1 MTDSQDV
8 TRFERLVHKMD
19 AHSKLLRAWELKGGV
34 SAQVTALELLHPD
47 GTTQKV
53 VVRQHGAADLRHNP
67 NIAADEFKLLR
78 ILQTAGMAAP
88 APIYLD
94 ESSDLFATPIIVIE
108 FIEGTPEFAPTNVAD
123 VVLQLATHLVN
134 IHAVDGAN
142 PDLAFLPQ
150 QENSIAQKLKER
162 PATPD
167 ESLDEGRI
175 RDALERVWPLPQR
188 NPRNPATLLHGDFWP
203 GNALWKDGQLAAI
216 IDWEDASV
224 GDPLADAGNSR
235 LEILWAFGAEAMQQ
249 FTEHYKSMT
258 PIDFTSL
265 PWWDLCAALRPASKI
280 GTWGLDAAVETK
292 MRAGHKWFVK
302 QAFENL

>member
-8 TRFERLVHKMD
+8 MRFERLAQKID
-19 AHSKLLRAWELKGGV
+19 AHANLLRAWELKGGV
-34 SAQVTALELLHPD
+34 SAQVTALELLHSD
-47 GTTQKV
+47 GHPKKV
-53 VVRQHGAADLRHNP
+53 VVRQHGEADLRHNP

-94 ESSDLFATPIIVIE
+94 ESSDRFATPIIVIE

-162 PATPD
+162 PATLD
-167 ESLDEGRI
+167 DSLDERRI
-175 RDALERVWPLPQR
+175 RDALERIWPLPQR
-188 NPRNPATLLHGDFWP
+188 NPSALLHGDFWP
-203 GNALWKDGQLAAI
+203 GNVLWNHGQLAAV

-224 GDPLADAGNSR
+224 GDPMADVGNSR
-235 LEILWAFGAEAMQQ
+235 LEMLWAFGAEAMQQ

-258 PIDFTSL
+258 HIDFTHL
-265 PWWDLCAALRPASKI
+265 PWWDLCAALRPASKL
-280 GTWGLDAAVETK
+280 GTWGLDAATEK
-292 MRAGHKWFVK
+292 GMRADHKWFVK

>member
-8 TRFERLVHKMD
+8 TRLERLVHKMD

-34 SAQVTALELLHPD
+34 SAHVTALEIQRAD
-47 GTTQKV
+47 GCTQKL
-53 VVRQHGAADLRHNP
+53 VVRQHGEADLRHNP

-78 ILQTAGMAAP
+78 ILQAAGMAAP

-94 ESSDLFATPIIVIE
+94 ESSDRFATPIIVIE

-150 QENSIAQKLKER
+150 QENSIAQKLKEL
-162 PATPD
+162 PATLD
-167 ESLDEGRI
+167 DSLDERRI
-175 RDALERVWPLPQR
+175 RDALERIWPLPQR
-188 NPRNPATLLHGDFWP
+188 NPSALLHGDFWP
-203 GNALWKDGQLAAI
+203 GNVFWNHGQLAAV
-216 IDWEDASV
+216 IDWEDASL
-224 GDPLADAGNSR
+224 GDPMADVGNSR
-235 LEILWAFGAEAMQQ
+235 LEMLWAFGADAMQQ
-249 FTEHYKSMT
+249 FTQHYSSMS
-258 PIDFTSL
+258 PIDFTNL
-265 PWWDLCAALRPASKI
+265 PFWDLCAALRPASKL
-280 GTWGLDAAVETK
+280 GTWGLDAATEK
-292 MRAGHKWFVK
+292 GMRADHTWFVE